1 MAAAE
6 REDLPV
12 VPISDPTK
20 LKAEATYNAAADH
33 FDDGALAFW
42 DRYGRRTVERLS
54 LAPGWSVLDVG
65 CGSGASAIPAA
76 ICVGPQGR
84 VTGIDLAERLL
95 AIARSKS
102 VEQNLHNVDFQRADM
117 TALGYP
123 DASFDAVVSVF
134 SIFFVTDMVAQVRE
148 LWRVLRPGGKLAIT
162 TWGPRMFEPG
172 SQAFWL
178 AVKESRADLV
188 ATVSPWERI
197 TRPDAL
203 RQLLSES
210 GIESAEVTP
219 EDGQQPLQSADD
231 WWTLVLGSGYRWT
244 VEQMSDGERARVRAA
259 NLKTL
264 RDSGTISVETNVI
277 YAVAHKV

>member
-1 MAAAE
+1 M
-6 REDLPV
+6 EDLPM
-12 VPISDPTK
+12 DPVNDPAK

-33 FDDGALAFW
+33 FDDGPLAFW

-54 LAPGWSVLDVG
+54 LAPGSSVLDVG

-76 ICVGPQGR
+76 INVGPQGR

-102 VEQNLHNVDFQRADM
+102 VAQNLRNVDFQRADM

-148 LWRVLRPGGKLAIT
+148 LWRVLRPGGRLAIT

-178 AVKESRADLV
+178 AVKEFRPDLV

-210 GIESAEVTP
+210 GIEGGEVTP
-219 EDGQQPLQSADD
+219 EDGQQPLQSAED
-231 WWTLVLGSGYRWT
+231 WWTIVLGSGYRWT

-264 RDSGTISVETNVI
+264 RDSGTVSVETNVI
-277 YAVAHKV
+277 YAVAQKA

>member
-1 MAAAE
+1 M
-6 REDLPV
+6 DPV
-12 VPISDPTK
+12 IDPAK
-20 LKAEATYNAAADH
+20 LKAEAAYNAAADH
-33 FDDGALAFW
+33 FDDGPLAFW
-42 DRYGRRTVERLS
+42 NRYGRRTVERLS
-54 LAPGWSVLDVG
+54 LAPGSSVLDVG

-76 ICVGPQGR
+76 INVGPQGR

-102 VEQNLHNVDFQRADM
+102 IAQNLHNVDFQRADM

-134 SIFFVTDMVAQVRE
+134 SIFFVTDMVAEVRE

-178 AVKESRADLV
+178 AVKESRPDLV

-203 RQLLSES
+203 RQLLLES
-210 GIESAEVTP
+210 GIEVAEVTP
-219 EDGQQPLQSADD
+219 EDGQQPLQSVDD
-231 WWTLVLGSGYRWT
+231 WWTIVLGSGYRWT

-277 YAVAHKV
+277 YAVAQKV

>member
-1 MAAAE
+1 M
-6 REDLPV
+6 EDLPMD
-12 VPISDPTK
+12 PINDLAK

-33 FDDGALAFW
+33 FDDGPLAFW

-54 LAPGWSVLDVG
+54 LAPASSVLDVG

-76 ICVGPQGR
+76 INVGPKGR
-84 VTGIDLAERLL
+84 VTGIDLAEQLL

-102 VEQNLHNVDFQRADM
+102 VAQNLRNVDFQRADM
-117 TALGYP
+117 TALDYP
-123 DASFDAVVSVF
+123 DATFDAVVSVF
-134 SIFFVTDMVAQVRE
+134 SIFFVTDMVAEVRE

-178 AVKESRADLV
+178 AVKQSRPDLV

-197 TRPDAL
+197 TRPEAL

-210 GIESAEVTP
+210 GIEGAEVTP
-219 EDGQQPLQSADD
+219 EDGQQPLQSAEE
-231 WWTLVLGSGYRWT
+231 WWTVVLGSGYRWT
-244 VEQMSDGERARVRAA
+244 VEQMSEGERARVRAA

-264 RDSGTISVETNVI
+264 RDSGTTSVETNVI
-277 YAVAHKV
+277 YAVAQKV

>member
-1 MAAAE
+1 M
-6 REDLPV
+6 DPV
-12 VPISDPTK
+12 NDPAK

-33 FDDGALAFW
+33 FEDGPLAFW

-54 LAPGWSVLDVG
+54 LAPGSSVLDVG

-76 ICVGPQGR
+76 INVGPQGR
-84 VTGIDLAERLL
+84 VIGIDLAERLL

-102 VEQNLHNVDFQRADM
+102 IAQNLHNVDFQRADM
-117 TALGYP
+117 TALDYL

-134 SIFFVTDMVAQVRE
+134 SIFFVTDMVAEVRE

-178 AVKESRADLV
+178 AVKESRPDLV

-219 EDGQQPLQSADD
+219 EDGQQPLQCAED
-231 WWTLVLGSGYRWT
+231 WWTVVLGSGYRWT
-244 VEQMSDGERARVRAA
+244 VEQMSEGERERVRAA
-259 NLKTL
+259 NVKTL
-264 RDSGTISVETNVI
+264 WDSGTTSVETNVI
-277 YAVAHKV
+277 YAAAQKV